1 VHFTQ
6 AGLTW
11 VCKTVQCDER
21 EGVMDVE
28 QYPEWVSVLSSYTER
43 ELIYETDRLIAL
55 EGLVKEMQKAT
66 TEKYCLGIWTSG
78 LPEHLLWMI
87 CDRHPMK
94 KPLDLPS
101 WSWATK
107 PGPKDFL
114 ISMHDLDGCRKR
126 TCGQISFKYNN
137 TVEVHGG
144 LKKCKIS
151 THEAGANGFPQR
163 GYGFFLKKLMREQGE
178 AIHYI
183 QDTEKQSEAI
193 IGLAT
198 LDGDSCHDL
207 FCLFLTST
215 DWEHPF
221 SSWFVGIFPEYSD
234 LMSTQQLH
242 KGVSLSIRH
251 RRLVEEIPAQVSY

>member
-1 VHFTQ
+1 
-6 AGLTW
+6 
-11 VCKTVQCDER
+11 
-21 EGVMDVE
+21 
-28 QYPEWVSVLSSYTER
+28 
-43 ELIYETDRLIAL
+43 
-55 EGLVKEMQKAT
+55 MQKAT
-66 TEKYCLGIWTSG
+66 AENYCLGIWTSG

-87 CDRHPMK
+87 RDRRPMG

-114 ISMHDLDGCRKR
+114 ISMQDFDGCRKR

-163 GYGFFLKKLMREQGE
+163 GYGFFLKEEMSNYRGRTILP
-178 AIHYI
+178 IHYI
-183 QDTEKQSEAI
+183 QDTEEQSEGI
-193 IGLAT
+193 LGLVV
-198 LDGDSCHDL
+198 LDGDSCHDV
-207 FCLFLTST
+207 FCLFLMST
-215 DWEHPF
+215 DWEHPID
-221 SSWFVGIFPEYSD
+221 SWYLENFPKYSN
-234 LMSTQQLH
+234 LMSTEQLH